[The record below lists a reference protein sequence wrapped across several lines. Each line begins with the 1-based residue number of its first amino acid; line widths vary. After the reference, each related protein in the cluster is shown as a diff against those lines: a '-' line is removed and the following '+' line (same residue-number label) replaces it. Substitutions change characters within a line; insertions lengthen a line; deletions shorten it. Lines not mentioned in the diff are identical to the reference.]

1 MDYSQETASLQP
13 GGVLIINLE
22 EMEEGGVFQYF
33 KALADLRKQFQ
44 RLPFAFPGRVKA
56 VHLICPPKQGFAMN
70 ATISSIQSLL
80 QTLNPILKTRVQFH
94 KGQYKMIVS
103 CSN

>member
-33 KALADLRKQFQ
+33 KTLAELRMQFQ
-44 RLPFAFPGRVKA
+44 RLPSALPGRVSA
-56 VHLICPPKQGFAMN
+56 IHLICLPKSGFAMN
-70 ATISSIQSLL
+70 VTMSFIQSLL

-94 KGQYKMIVS
+94 KGQYRTIVS